1 MHNLIDEQATVCP
14 ALPLSRHAPS
24 TMRLTVVAVLS
35 CSASAWRGAR
45 PQPARRGAALRGTFV
60 LPEDLSANDGLASL
74 DAGADNGD
82 YASKQ
87 YWDEYYGAQPELA
100 TFEWHGDYED
110 FAGCIADALP
120 RDAAAR
126 APAAGG
132 APAALAGFAV
142 GCGIAERGL
151 HQSFIEAWDRDAA
164 GASQEE
170 AAPGGAAAGCAAG
183 GGGDDDDGA
192 ADSARSPAC
201 ELYTGWLL
209 AQAATAPLA
218 VALASFLPCF
228 WVYLWTGKR
237 LLQQR
242 ADADARAGA
251 GAKRPEPFDRWIDM
265 YAGVDFERS
274 VVAMLGIVE
283 AVAGEAAHGGG
294 DDARAQR
301 RAAHA
306 FRRGCEL
313 EFMFWDSAWRMED
326 WPGGP

>member
-1 MHNLIDEQATVCP
+1 MVRC
-14 ALPLSRHAPS
+14 
-24 TMRLTVVAVLS
+24 
-35 CSASAWRGAR
+35 
-45 PQPARRGAALRGTFV
+45 
-60 LPEDLSANDGLASL
+60 ASL
-74 DAGADNGD
+74 SQSSVTSAVSSGEAG
-82 YASKQ
+82 S
-87 YWDEYYGAQPELA
+87 
-100 TFEWHGDYED
+100 
-110 FAGCIADALP
+110 
-120 RDAAAR
+120 
-126 APAAGG
+126 
-132 APAALAGFAV
+132 
-142 GCGIAERGL
+142 
-151 HQSFIEAWDRDAA
+151 S
-164 GASQEE
+164 
-170 AAPGGAAAGCAAG
+170 
-183 GGGDDDDGA
+183 GDDDCA
-192 ADSARSPAC
+192 ADFARSPAC

-237 LLQQR
+237 LLRER
-242 ADADARAGA
+242 AAADARARA
-251 GAKRPEPFDRWIDM
+251 RANRPEPFDRWIDM

-274 VVAMLGIVE
+274 VVAMLRIVE